1 MPVLLVTGSVVV
13 HDAPE
18 ASGAGFDGFI
28 SKPFD
33 PDERVDAV
41 SRLATTGRA
50 PKRRP

>member
-1 MPVLLVTGSVVV
+1 MLLVTGSVVA

-33 PDERVDAV
+33 PDELVEAV
-41 SRLATTGRA
+41 SRLAAGGRA
-50 PKRRP
+50 PFAGP

>member
-1 MPVLLVTGSVVV
+1 VV

-33 PDERVDAV
+33 PDELVAAV
-41 SRLATTGRA
+41 SRLAATGRA